1 MPETTPPTLTK
12 EVYWQIVALVRT
24 KEPFKQAVYKHLFQN
39 VTLEDAGGEIG
50 VTKQAIYRVKK
61 RILAYFDKLHSIELA
76 MQSNRP
82 PTLKTAR
89 KK

>member
-1 MPETTPPTLTK
+1 MPETTRPVLTK

-39 VTLEDAGGEIG
+39 VTLEDAGAEIG
-50 VTKQAIYRVKK
+50 VAKQAVYRVKK
-61 RILAYFDKLHSIELA
+61 RILDYFEKFQSIEQTL
-76 MQSNRP
+76 QSNRP
-82 PTLKTAR
+82 PTIKTVR